1 MDLPLQDGEA
11 VMTHRHFG
19 LSNMTAR
26 PITGGRQPTARHHA
40 PPEAQRNLSSFPA
53 DPSFPH
59 SPFAQAVIDV
69 AAVVFAFLFVSV
81 TALAIVGALFI
92 MIFVSV

>member
-1 MDLPLQDGEA
+1 
-11 VMTHRHFG
+11 MTHRHFG

-40 PPEAQRNLSSFPA
+40 PPEAQRNLSSFPV
-53 DPSFPH
+53 DPSLPR
-59 SPFAQAVIDV
+59 SNFAQAVIDV